1 MKQQVT
7 NYTVIIEKQKR
18 IGTNKTCY
26 SALVPALGVATE
38 GDTLEEA
45 QKNIKALVDF
55 HLQSLAEE
63 GEEVPVESSP
73 SLVTRFE
80 TELPKNAHIIHQ

>member
-1 MKQQVT
+1 MKQQVAS
-7 NYTVIIEKQKR
+7 YTVIIEKQKR
-18 IGTNKTCY
+18 TGTNKPCY
-26 SALVPALGVATE
+26 GASVPVLGVATE

-45 QKNIKALVDF
+45 QKNIKSLVDF

-63 GEEVPVESSP
+63 GEDIPVENSP

-80 TELPKNAHIIHQ
+80 TELPQNAHIIYQ